1 MYRKRACFMCM
12 GKQTGKKIIILSLDN
27 VALHKAAW
35 QQHPH
40 GNDEFNASL
49 AVDGR
54 KSNLSILGAECVV
67 SAVDTTAEWRVDLKE
82 VLSIHH
88 IAIQYVQSQLAW
100 SMYFL

>member
-1 MYRKRACFMCM
+1 M
-12 GKQTGKKIIILSLDN
+12 
-27 VALHKAAW
+27 ALHKAAW

-40 GNDEFNASL
+40 GDNEFNASL

-54 KSNLSILGAECVV
+54 KSNLSILGGECVV
-67 SAVDTTAEWRVDLKE
+67 SAYDKTAEWRVDLKE

-100 SMYFL
+100 SVYFL